1 VHFKN
6 RRTFSGKS
14 QLNRRM
20 VLVIR
25 RSHVLPIQC
34 GKTAACAIATY
45 VLPSAAAVPFHFGI
59 HMDAAT
65 IPTANPNTPITT
77 GPNHIHVQDVPATGR
92 ASSNNCQEVGVM
104 NFLACKNKIIFFL
117 ALLLFGFNA
126 NAEVMLDASFAGSSP
141 SLNTPWTAT
150 DSIDPNLNYS
160 GWNLTWDGNGSN
172 LTGTRPHALD
182 NAFGFKSCHNF
193 GYPSTLGDAL
203 SQKHYIYFTL
213 SPKSG
218 SLNLNNKKIIFGIQR
233 LNDYHAPQKY
243 SVFTSVAGFQAGAE
257 LFTASISSNGDYA
270 AKTFSFIMP
279 ETGYDNITGPIE
291 FRIYAYHTTYCW
303 HPTSLTDFVIQ
314 DPAPLYNLSLTG
326 TAGGTVLSD
335 PEGVRFEEGTVVQFK
350 ATPEPGHH
358 FAGWSGDVTG
368 KGNPRSITMTSD
380 ISVTANFAANVN
392 DKMQVGMNL
401 GEITDWASS
410 EAFADAFKMF
420 RAWSTQYPGSGF
432 DTGMAN
438 EMPTDSYGWPSY
450 LPFTDS
456 NGVSQ
461 YAASILTE
469 PLAGGVYKVLVDGT
483 GRIKFNGAVPT
494 VTIPLSKAIS
504 EPPTEIFLSVPAG
517 NSLYLGLAILESDV
531 NSPVRNIRII
541 RPDYQSLPEVPT
553 FQTRYLDLLQPF
565 GALRFVGWG
574 KINIMNVGSPI
585 VTWEDRTLKETY
597 VQTRPHGVALE
608 YMVEAANILQR
619 DLWICIP
626 HKADDNYVRQSAR
639 LLRDTVGP
647 NQKIYIEYSNETW
660 NYAPHYPQTV
670 YVQDMGQALNLDSN
684 RWTAG
689 QKYVALRS
697 VQIWKIFQEE
707 FGADAR
713 VVRVLATH
721 TAPTSTTDLR
731 VAAFNDPAINPD
743 YMMPDVLAIAPYFGH
758 NYTPGEIPPIAPSYP
773 TLDDILNE
781 GGTATASIAEQRSNV
796 QRHKAIA
803 DTQGMGLVCYEAGQH
818 FIGTGGAQDDTTL
831 TDILIASNRDNRM
844 HDRYADYL
852 AMLDAEGV
860 SSCTFLG
867 DISRPSKW
875 GSWGTL
881 EYLEQPVSEAPKY
894 LALVD
899 YITDSADLTVAA
911 GAIPAQ
917 AYLNDTLTYTF
928 AVTNYGPW
936 VSSNVTLTDT
946 LPTGVAF
953 VSATAQ
959 QGSCAH
965 DNGVVTCNLG
975 SLASGG
981 SATAAI
987 TATATATG
995 ALTNTATVSGSGT
1008 DPNPGNNSAT
1018 ATTTVVAPDLI
1029 PTAMS
1034 ATKSGKTVYVSDT
1047 VQNQGD
1053 GAAGSFTVAYY
1064 LSTNTTFEAGT
1075 DIPLA
1080 SNSGGSGACSRTLAS
1095 LTVGSSNSA
1104 NTTCYKPTGAVKGV
1118 QYYVLVVDD
1127 SGNQVTESNEANNV
1141 RATSGRIRW

>member
-1 VHFKN
+1 
-6 RRTFSGKS
+6 
-14 QLNRRM
+14 M

-34 GKTAACAIATY
+34 GKTGACAIAAY

-65 IPTANPNTPITT
+65 IPTANLNIPITN
-77 GPNHIHVQDVPATGR
+77 GPNHIHVQDMPATGR

-104 NFLACKNKIIFFL
+104 NFLACKNKIIFCL
-117 ALLLFGFNA
+117 VLLLFGFNA
-126 NAEVMLDASFAGSSP
+126 QAEILLDSSFAGSSP
-141 SLNTPWTAT
+141 SLNTPWAAT

-160 GWNLTWDGNGSN
+160 GWNLTWNGNGSD
-172 LTGTRPHALD
+172 LTGTRPHAVD
-182 NAFGFKSCHNF
+182 NVFGFKFCHNF

-218 SLNLNNKKIIFGIQR
+218 SLNLNNKKIIFGVQR

-243 SVFTSVAGFQAGAE
+243 SVFTSIGGFQAGAE
-257 LFTASISSNGDYA
+257 IFTASVSSNGDYA
-270 AKTFSFIMP
+270 VKIFSFIMP

-350 ATPEPGHH
+350 ATPESGYH

-380 ISVTANFAANVN
+380 ISVTANFSANVN
-392 DKMQVGMNL
+392 DKMQAGMNL
-401 GEITDWASS
+401 ADIVDWASS

-420 RAWSTQYPGSGF
+420 RPWVTQMVNVPIF
-432 DTGMAN
+432 DTGMAH
-438 EMPTDSYGWPSY
+438 EMPLGENGWPAY

-456 NGVSQ
+456 NGDSQ
-461 YAASILTE
+461 HAASILTE
-469 PLAGGVYKVLVDGT
+469 PLAGGVYKVFVDGT
-483 GRIKFNGAVPT
+483 GLIRFRGAVPT
-494 VTIPLSKAIS
+494 VTIPLSKATS
-504 EPPTEIFLSVPAG
+504 EPPTEISLSVPVG
-517 NSLYLGLAILESDV
+517 NSLPLGLNILESDI

-574 KINIMNVGSPI
+574 KINILNVGSPI
-585 VTWEDRTLKETY
+585 VAWEDRTLKETY

-721 TAPTSTTDLR
+721 TAPTTTTDLR
-731 VAAFNDPAINPD
+731 VAAFNDPTINPD
-743 YMMPDVLAIAPYFGH
+743 YVMPDVLAIAPYFGH

-781 GGTATASIAEQRSNV
+781 GGAATASIAEQRSNV

-831 TDILIASNRDNRM
+831 TDILIAANRDPRM
-844 HDRYADYL
+844 YQRYADYL

-860 SSCTFLG
+860 STCTFLG

-928 AVTNYGPW
+928 IVTNYGPW
-936 VSSNVTLTDT
+936 DSSNVTFSDT
-946 LPTGVAF
+946 LPIGVAF
-953 VSATAQ
+953 VSATP
-959 QGSCAH
+959 QGSCA
-965 DNGVVTCNLG
+965 NITGVVTCNLG
-975 SLASGG
+975 SLASGA
-981 SATAAI
+981 SATVTI
-987 TATATATG
+987 TARATATG
-995 ALTNTATVSGSGT
+995 TLSHTATVSGSGL

-1018 ATTTVVAPDLI
+1018 ATTIVVAPDLV

-1034 ATKSGKTVYVSDT
+1034 ASKHGQKVNITDT

-1053 GAAGSFTVAYY
+1053 GTAGAFNVAYY
-1064 LSTNTTFEAGT
+1064 LSTDTNFETGT

-1080 SNSGGSGACSRTLAS
+1080 SNSSGSGTCARTVTTLVAGD
-1095 LTVGSSNSA
+1095 TSSVA
-1104 NTTCYKPTGAVKGV
+1104 NMVCYKPSSGTNSGTR
-1118 QYYVLVVDD
+1118 YYVLAVDD
-1127 SGNQVTESNEANNV
+1127 ATNQVVESNEANNV
-1141 RATSGRIRW
+1141 RATGDQVWW

>member
-1 VHFKN
+1 
-6 RRTFSGKS
+6 
-14 QLNRRM
+14 
-20 VLVIR
+20 
-25 RSHVLPIQC
+25 
-34 GKTAACAIATY
+34 

-59 HMDAAT
+59 YMDAAT
-65 IPTANPNTPITT
+65 IPTANLNTPFTT

-92 ASSNNCQEVGVM
+92 ALSNNCQEVGVM

-126 NAEVMLDASFAGSSP
+126 KAEVMLDASFAGSSP

-160 GWNLTWDGNGSN
+160 GWNLTWNGNGSD
-172 LTGTRPHALD
+172 LTGTRPHAVD
-182 NAFGFKSCHNF
+182 NAFGFKFCHNF

-218 SLNLNNKKIIFGIQR
+218 SLNLNNKKIIFGVQR

-243 SVFTSVAGFQAGAE
+243 SIFTSVGGFQAGSE
-257 LFTASISSNGDYA
+257 LFTASFSSNGDYA
-270 AKTFSFIMP
+270 AKTFKFIMP

-314 DPAPLYNLSLTG
+314 DPAPLHRLSLTG
-326 TAGGTVLSD
+326 TSGGTTTSE
-335 PEGVRFEEGTVVQFK
+335 PEGVRFEEGTVVQLR
-350 ATPEPGHH
+350 ATPESGYH

-368 KGNPRSITMTSD
+368 KGNPRSITMRSD

-401 GEITDWASS
+401 ADIVDWASS

-432 DTGMAN
+432 DTGKAN
-438 EMPTDSYGWPSY
+438 EMPTDSYGWPRY

-461 YAASILTE
+461 YAATILTE

-483 GRIKFNGAVPT
+483 GKIRFTGAASTGSIQLNKTITEPAT
-494 VTIPLSKAIS
+494 EIPLSVA
-504 EPPTEIFLSVPAG
+504 VG
-517 NSLYLGLAILESDV
+517 NSLPLGLNILESDV

-553 FQTRYLDLLQPF
+553 FQARYLDLLQPF

-574 KINIMNVGSPI
+574 RINILNSGSPI
-585 VTWEDRTLKETY
+585 VAWEDRTLKETY
-597 VQTRPHGVALE
+597 TQTRNHGVALE

-619 DLWICIP
+619 DLWICVP

-660 NYAPHYPQTV
+660 NYDPHYPQTV

-721 TAPTSTTDLR
+721 TALATNTTDLR

-743 YMMPDVLAIAPYFGH
+743 YVMPDVLAIAPYFGH

-796 QRHKAIA
+796 QHHKAIA
-803 DTQGMGLVCYEAGQH
+803 DAQGMDLVCYEAGQH
-818 FIGTGGAQDDTTL
+818 FIGTAGAQNDTTL
-831 TDILIASNRDNRM
+831 TDILIAANRDNRM

-860 SSCTFLG
+860 STCTFLA
-867 DISRPSKW
+867 DISRPSMH
-875 GSWGTL
+875 GSWGVM
-881 EYLEQPVSEAPKY
+881 EYLEQPLSEAPKY
-894 LALVD
+894 RALVD
-899 YITDSADLTVAA
+899 FITEPADLSVSSVVN
-911 GAIPAQ
+911 PNP
-917 AYLNDTLTYTF
+917 AYLNDALTYTLT
-928 AVTNYGPW
+928 VLNSGP
-936 VSSNVTLTDT
+936 SAATNVTLTNA
-946 LPTGVAF
+946 LPAGASF
-953 VSATAQ
+953 VSATS
-959 QGSCAH
+959 QGSCIN

-975 SLASGG
+975 SLASGA
-981 SATAAI
+981 STMATI
-987 TATATATG
+987 TAMATATG
-995 ALTNTATVSGSGT
+995 TLSNTATVSGNGL
-1008 DPNPGNNSAT
+1008 DPNPANNSAT

-1029 PTAMS
+1029 PTTMS

-1053 GAAGSFTVAYY
+1053 GTAGPFTVAYY
-1064 LSTNTTFEAGT
+1064 LSINSTFEAGT
-1075 DIPLA
+1075 DIALA
-1080 SNSGGSGACSRTLAS
+1080 SSSSGSGTCMRSVTS
-1095 LTVGSSNSA
+1095 LVPGVTSSVTNKV
-1104 NTTCYKPTGAVKGV
+1104 CYKPTGAVKGT
-1118 QYYVLVVDD
+1118 QYYVLAVDD
-1127 SGNQVTESNEANNV
+1127 SANQVAESNETNNV
-1141 RATSGRIRW
+1141 RATAVRIKW